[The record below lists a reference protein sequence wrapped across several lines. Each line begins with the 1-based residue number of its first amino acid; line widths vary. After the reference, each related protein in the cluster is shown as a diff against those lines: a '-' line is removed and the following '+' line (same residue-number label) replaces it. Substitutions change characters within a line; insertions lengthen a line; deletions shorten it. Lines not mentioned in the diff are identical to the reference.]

1 MRAVSAQPPPGGTAQ
16 GHRGK
21 APLVPSDA
29 PDILKQLHA
38 KLLESP
44 HLDTSH
50 LVVSPSVLP
59 EPGPPLPLRAPHGRR
74 KRGGTYAGESKF
86 DETGGG
92 IWSWVISA
100 QVKEGTENRGAIESV
115 VRLVRKTLL
124 KMEPPVPLAPKR
136 RTNGSEWVL
145 VDAGNFAIHVVSK
158 AAREKYFNQVDW

>member
-1 MRAVSAQPPPGGTAQ
+1 MHSLRSAHALDRVLLNALRAHARCISSTTPRRDGAGTPWFVDPNPITPSFLHRPSPPHIPTTQ
-16 GHRGK
+16 GK

-100 QVKEGTENRGAIESV
+100 QVS
-115 VRLVRKTLL
+115 
-124 KMEPPVPLAPKR
+124 
-136 RTNGSEWVL
+136 S
-145 VDAGNFAIHVVSK
+145 
-158 AAREKYFNQVDW
+158 REALRNSDIF

>member
-1 MRAVSAQPPPGGTAQ
+1 MLVHIAAQDSMHSLRTLDRVLLNTVRARAHARCISSTLPRRDSAGTPWFVDPNPITPSFLHRPSPPHIPTTQ
-16 GHRGK
+16 GK

-44 HLDTSH
+44 HLDTSR

-74 KRGGTYAGESKF
+74 KRGGTYAGESKY

-92 IWSWVISA
+92 IWDWVISA
-100 QVKEGTENRGAIESV
+100 QVSHG
-115 VRLVRKTLL
+115 
-124 KMEPPVPLAPKR
+124 
-136 RTNGSEWVL
+136 
-145 VDAGNFAIHVVSK
+145 DALRDSNIF
-158 AAREKYFNQVDW
+158 